1 MRVFITG
8 ITGTLGTAIAQ
19 YHHSNG
25 DEVVGCGRSES
36 KLAAWNQTYEGVG
49 KALLGDCLNL
59 AVENSSI
66 YQLVMTCAKVY
77 HCAALKHVDLCES
90 QPQEAYRQNIG
101 GIDVVSYVCHR
112 YGIPLVFISTD
123 KACLPQGVYGA
134 TKLIGEAIALSRNAA
149 VVRFGNLIG
158 SSGSVFQKWAEA
170 TRLGN
175 PIQITDPEMTRYFIS
190 VKEAARFAA
199 EDSTVG
205 RVRMPVMKAVQL
217 GELAKEMKALVE
229 IIGRR
234 PGETQHQ
241 YLVAPGEVASVDY
254 HTNVITLGIGATGN
268 EHLRRLTSEDA
279 RRWNYRELLDI
290 AMGAVQ

>member
-8 ITGTLGTAIAQ
+8 ITGTLGTAIAR
-19 YHHSNG
+19 YLHSKG
-25 DEVVGCGRSES
+25 DEVFGCGRSES
-36 KLAAWNQTYEGVG
+36 KLAAWNMAHDGVG

-66 YQLVMTCAKVY
+66 YQRVMTCAKVY

-134 TKLIGEAIALSRNAA
+134 TKLIGEAIALSRDAA

-158 SSGSVFQKWAEA
+158 SSGSVFQKWVEA
-170 TRLGN
+170 TSRGE
-175 PIQITDPEMTRYFIS
+175 PIQITDPEMTRYFIM

-199 EDSTVG
+199 ESSVQG
-205 RVRMPVMKAVQL
+205 KVRIPVMKSVQL
-217 GELAKEMKALVE
+217 GELAREMKALVE
-229 IIGRR
+229 VVGRR

-241 YLVAPGEVASVDY
+241 WLVALGELASVDY
-254 HTNVITLGIGATGN
+254 HTNVITLGVGSTEN
-268 EHLRRLTSEDA
+268 RRLSSEDA
-279 RRWNYRELLDI
+279 RRWDYRELIDI
-290 AMGAVQ
+290 AMGAIQ